1 MPKTNPNFNN
11 IIFVKFMYKLYDN
24 VCEAFD
30 IGVNTYLFT
39 HFFFNMKYRILRLKK
54 WTLYR

>member
-24 VCEAFD
+24 VCEAFG
-30 IGVNTYLFT
+30 IGVNTYLLT
-39 HFFFNMKYRILRLKK
+39 HFF
-54 WTLYR
+54 